1 MHPEAKGKGAEPQKN
16 LAWTW
21 VSAQE
26 VGDASDCLLQR
37 VPLASIRLFQPGG
50 GTALRSECCFRAIHG
65 SSCKYTY
72 AKPTSSVSS
81 SDFHL
86 SCAKAII
93 QVAKPDLRDPLQI
106 PIDIKKLM
114 CSWEATENMSAV
126 FHRFCREMVPPQAL
140 IELRQ
145 GFLGSRQCIRS
156 IGVKRCSRPEID
168 PVALPDLGVDLS
180 PGWAPV
186 SESTEY

>member
-50 GTALRSECCFRAIHG
+50 STALRSECCFRAIHG

-126 FHRFCREMVPPQAL
+126 FHRFCREMVPAMRSWNFGREFWTTGVPLEKTDTFAK
-140 IELRQ
+140 
-145 GFLGSRQCIRS
+145 SRILQICQTL
-156 IGVKRCSRPEID
+156 
-168 PVALPDLGVDLS
+168 A
-180 PGWAPV
+180 
-186 SESTEY
+186 